1 MINPLA
7 SALTIIS
14 SLALLSCHT
23 STRPT
28 ANISKQLLD
37 PSPDKILSNQ
47 SPALLH
53 SDDLKVLLREKGKDT
68 VASRKADKLFSSTF
82 VDNSHYRSK
91 GIPKAS
97 EHPILGPS
105 IRVSTWNVEKSINA
119 NNAASALGS
128 EQSFIKDLDPKVLKK
143 KAAYDKAL
151 EQRAILAASDI
162 LILQE
167 MDIGH
172 CRSGYAF
179 AAKKMAQEMKMNF
192 VYAPQQLEIDPVYL
206 GVEDIKFG
214 NGAVDHTACKHLQGE
229 PKEYKGV
236 FGVAVLSRYPIK
248 YVQSFPLENQ
258 PYDWFDKEIVKPD
271 FFEKTRR
278 FGAQKLFKA
287 RPTREVKA
295 GGRGFTRVDLHV
307 PNVPHE
313 TITVINI
320 HLEIKTEPK
329 NRVEQL
335 REILSYINEIENP
348 VIMAGDFNSAS
359 RDLSS
364 TSFKR
369 ASIRA
374 TKNSS
379 NLVSAGLFL
388 ANVTGVSHIRNAIN
402 SYKNFCD
409 PLAFG
414 IPGIL
419 PNKTRPMFKMIK
431 DYRFKDGGAFDFRG
445 DSNRSIN
452 KVRRSLSNS
461 NQRNRIKG
469 FRPTFSVPRPIG
481 PIGLERLDW
490 IFVKS
495 FLGSPKDKKGP
506 YKLAPHFG
514 QTLGAINRS
523 LATKYSDHHP
533 ITAVLP
539 FNEPNLK

>member
-1 MINPLA
+1 
-7 SALTIIS
+7 
-14 SLALLSCHT
+14 
-23 STRPT
+23 
-28 ANISKQLLD
+28 
-37 PSPDKILSNQ
+37 
-47 SPALLH
+47 
-53 SDDLKVLLREKGKDT
+53 
-68 VASRKADKLFSSTF
+68 
-82 VDNSHYRSK
+82 
-91 GIPKAS
+91 
-97 EHPILGPS
+97 
-105 IRVSTWNVEKSINA
+105 
-119 NNAASALGS
+119 
-128 EQSFIKDLDPKVLKK
+128 
-143 KAAYDKAL
+143 
-151 EQRAILAASDI
+151 
-162 LILQE
+162 

-172 CRSGYAF
+172 CRSGYTF
-179 AAKKMAQEMKMNF
+179 AAKKIAQEMKMNF

-206 GVEDIKFG
+206 GVEDVKFG
-214 NGAVDHTACKHLQGE
+214 NEAVDHTTCKPSEEKNQQ
-229 PKEYKGV
+229 YKGV

-248 YVQSFPLENQ
+248 YVQSFPLKNQ
-258 PYDWFDKEIVKPD
+258 PYDWFEREIVKPD

-287 RPTREVKA
+287 RPTREVKI

-320 HLEIKTEPK
+320 HLEIKAEPK
-329 NRVEQL
+329 KRVEQL
-335 REILSYINEIENP
+335 KEILSYINDIENP

-374 TKNSS
+374 TKN
-379 NLVSAGLFL
+379 NYVSAGLFL
-388 ANVTGVSHIRNAIN
+388 ANVTGVNQIRNVIN

-409 PLAFG
+409 PLALG

-419 PNKTRPMFKMIK
+419 PNKTRSMFKMIK

-445 DSNRSIN
+445 DANRSIN
-452 KVRRSLSNS
+452 TVRRSLSNS

-469 FRPTFSVPRPIG
+469 FKPTFSVPRPIG

-514 QTLGAINRS
+514 QTLGSINKA
-523 LATKYSDHHP
+523 LNKKYSDHHP
-533 ITAVLP
+533 ITTVLP
-539 FNEPNLK
+539 LNEPNIK